1 MVGVRIFNFISFNA
15 EIFSLLN
22 SFKQGVPGSIP
33 GWLTNHKPL
42 CNRKCVYYKGFSCFL
57 RVFNTLS
64 FCITAIEKAVNFG
77 FNAPELIKN
86 SSLFVYL
93 TFRLLQCD
101 FGTLNADL
109 QCWKLF
115 SVSKN

>member
-15 EIFSLLN
+15 ELFSFWD

-77 FNAPELIKN
+77 FNAPELI
-86 SSLFVYL
+86 
-93 TFRLLQCD
+93 
-101 FGTLNADL
+101 
-109 QCWKLF
+109 
-115 SVSKN
+115 